1 MGVGGDLQAGNGRY
15 LFGRKK
21 YRSKKGKFQACINR
35 SQEAGPWGAQEFA
48 ALITLRI
55 VLEVV
60 LKTRGLGES
69 LCKKQSGP

>member
-1 MGVGGDLQAGNGRY
+1 MEGICSVERSTDL
-15 LFGRKK
+15 RKVN
-21 YRSKKGKFQACINR
+21 SKPALI
-35 SQEAGPWGAQEFA
+35 EAKKQDPGGAQEFA
-48 ALITLRI
+48 ALITLRK